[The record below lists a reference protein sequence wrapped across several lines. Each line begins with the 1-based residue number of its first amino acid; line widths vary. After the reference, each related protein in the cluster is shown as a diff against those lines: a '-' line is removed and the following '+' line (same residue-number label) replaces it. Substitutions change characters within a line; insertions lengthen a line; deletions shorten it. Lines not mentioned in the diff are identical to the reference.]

1 MDSEMC
7 KLVTP
12 KGAKRNGH
20 PRARWCDDIVKNAGA
35 YWKEQTQLIKTDG
48 TAQWRAT
55 ACSGSI
61 WPNPGKHLFNR
72 NKKPGVSIKVQKFYF
87 S

>member
-12 KGAKRNGH
+12 KRAKRNGH

-35 YWKEQTQLIKTDG
+35 YWKEQTQDQDRWNSLVEG
-48 TAQWRAT
+48 YSLQWINLA
-55 ACSGSI
+55 
-61 WPNPGKHLFNR
+61 
-72 NKKPGVSIKVQKFYF
+72 
-87 S
+87 